1 VVEKYFAATCI
12 IPQRHLHAWMTSTE
26 DCEGRSI
33 LVRPLRVLVE
43 VNEAAPPVANGKG
56 VEALPAPRKGAVPT
70 ARAAILKLLETQD
83 TVSLKGVAELT
94 GLDRKVISNAMYFL
108 AKTNVVKRIG
118 SATYALRG
126 KATKGGIAPAY
137 STAKKIDGRSTRP
150 TPSMDAALAIMRAH
164 PGQITTEEL
173 TIKLREAGQQ
183 TPKRVDGTIRRLK
196 KRGLIRVVAFGVYEL
211 TAKGVA

>member
-1 VVEKYFAATCI
+1 VVEKYFAATCV
-12 IPQRHLHAWMTSTE
+12 IPQKHLHAWMTNTE
-26 DCEGRSI
+26 ECEGRSI

-43 VNEAAPPVANGKG
+43 VNEPAPVANGKG
-56 VEALPAPRKGAVPT
+56 VEALPAPRKGAVPR
-70 ARAAILKLLETQD
+70 ARAGILQLLETQD
-83 TVSLKGVAELT
+83 TVSIKGVVELT
-94 GLDRKVISNAMYFL
+94 GADRKVVSNAMYFL
-108 AKTNVVKRIG
+108 AKTNVVKRVG
-118 SATYALRG
+118 TAVYALRG

-137 STAKKIDGRSTRP
+137 STARKIDGRSNRS
-150 TPSMDAALAIMRAH
+150 TPGMDAALAIMRAH

-196 KRGLIRVVAFGVYEL
+196 KRGLVRGVAHGVYEL